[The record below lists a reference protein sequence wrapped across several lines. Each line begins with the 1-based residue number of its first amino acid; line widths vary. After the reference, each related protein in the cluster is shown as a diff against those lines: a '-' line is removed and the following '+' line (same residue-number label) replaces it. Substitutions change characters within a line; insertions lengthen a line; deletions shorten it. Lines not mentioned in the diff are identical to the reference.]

1 MNSLLPYLWVL
12 LAYSVLYL
20 TAKYLFH
27 WFFKD
32 SDTGVPSGE
41 ARESRGP
48 GN

>member
-41 ARESRGP
+41 APESQGP